1 MSLRQLGLLTF
12 FLLFI
17 GGLLYAGICWW
28 SIPVQLIPIKVIA
41 PPASVAGGRDWF
53 SERGVEVGI
62 LEKQDCGPF
71 SGDFF
76 MPQILGS
83 GVAAFDAD
91 GDGRVDLFFPNCGG
105 PKGAPNRLYLQTA
118 LDHFQLA
125 PAGNGLDL
133 SHYCTGVAIGDV
145 NRDGKPDVL
154 LAEYSGIQLLLNA
167 GGGQF
172 RRCPSPSSMQN
183 PDWATSCAI
192 ADLNGDQL
200 PDLVV
205 TNYVAF
211 DPAWPCTGPSGLREF
226 CPPSAFPGRMT
237 RVFKNLGS
245 KPGGDPTFEDVTS
258 FSGLAELPGPG
269 LGVVIADFG
278 GSNLPDIL
286 VANDGKPNHLWINQG
301 GFRFSEQ
308 ALTRG
313 LAYGGSGRAQ
323 AGMGIALGD
332 FAGQGRIDVFM
343 THLAE
348 ETHGLWVQGEGGR
361 FRERGAQLG
370 VMRTHWRGTGF
381 GTVAVD
387 FNLDGRLDL
396 ALANGSVAS
405 DPQRTQSQGV
415 DLAEKW
421 MAGYLQKN
429 QLFQGQLNGQF
440 EDLSPQITSLCDL
453 PGIHRGMVSAD
464 LNADGRPDLIV
475 TRLGQR
481 PLILY
486 NQSQNRGTALE
497 FHDVNGHLQTGPI
510 RLILPD
516 GRERILALGGSYLSA
531 SEALVFIAPE
541 VDLATNPGGV
551 TVIWPG
557 GEREQFVLSKEKP
570 RQVVRFGQG
579 KRENPSTGQGAKP

>member
-1 MSLRQLGLLTF
+1 M
-12 FLLFI
+12 
-17 GGLLYAGICWW
+17 
-28 SIPVQLIPIKVIA
+28 
-41 PPASVAGGRDWF
+41 ASFVGGRDWF
-53 SERGVEVGI
+53 SERGEEVGV

-105 PKGAPNRLYLQTA
+105 QTGQPNRLFLQKNP
-118 LDHFQLA
+118 DRFQLA

-133 SHYCTGVAIGDV
+133 SGYCTGVAIGDV

-154 LAEYSGIQLLLNA
+154 VSEYSGIQLFLNA

-172 RRCPSPSSMQN
+172 RLSSSPSHSQN

-192 ADLNGDQL
+192 GDLDGDGL

-205 TNYVAF
+205 VNYVAF
-211 DPAWPCTGPSGLREF
+211 DPAWHCTGASGLGEF

-245 KPGGDPTFEDVTS
+245 NPGGEPGFLDITAS
-258 FSGLAELPGPG
+258 SGLADLPGPG

-286 VANDGKPNHLWINQG
+286 VANDGKPNHLWMNQG
-301 GFRFSEQ
+301 GFHFSEQ
-308 ALTRG
+308 ALPRG

-332 FAGQGRIDVFM
+332 FFGKGRLDVFM

-370 VMRTHWRGTGF
+370 VTRSHWRGTGF
-381 GTVAVD
+381 GTVALD

-396 ALANGSVAS
+396 ALANGSVAAENQPNHS
-405 DPQRTQSQGV
+405 RIAAPG
-415 DLAEKW
+415 EKW
-421 MAGYLQKN
+421 MAGYSQKN
-429 QLFQGQLNGQF
+429 QLFQGQINGPF
-440 EDLSPQITSLCDL
+440 EDISPQVGSLCDL
-453 PGIHRGMVSAD
+453 PGIHRGMASAD
-464 LNADGRPDLIV
+464 LNADGKPDLIV

-481 PLILY
+481 PLVLY
-486 NQSQNRGTALE
+486 NKSENNGTALE
-497 FHDVNGHLQTGPI
+497 FHDKNGHRCTGPI
-510 RLILPD
+510 RLVLPD
-516 GRERILALGGSYLSA
+516 GRERILSPGGSFQSS
-531 SEALVFIAPE
+531 SEALVFVAPD
-541 VDLATNPGGV
+541 VDLGINQAEV
-551 TVIWPG
+551 SVIWPG
-557 GEREQFVLSKEKP
+557 GEKEQFTLAKGKP
-570 RQVVRFGQG
+570 RQVLRFGKG
-579 KRENPSTGQGAKP
+579 KWLTPGKGQGAKP

>member
-1 MSLRQLGLLTF
+1 MSLRQLGLLALS
-12 FLLFI
+12 LLFI
-17 GGLLYAGICWW
+17 GGLLSAGIYWW
-28 SIPVQLIPIKVIA
+28 PTQIHFPPIQVI
-41 PPASVAGGRDWF
+41 PPAQSVVGGRDWF
-53 SERGVEVGI
+53 GERGEEVGI

-91 GDGRVDLFFPNCGG
+91 GDGRVDLFFLNGGG
-105 PKGAPNRLYLQTA
+105 PTGQPNRLYLQKA
-118 LDHFQLA
+118 PAHFQLA

-133 SHYCTGVAIGDV
+133 ARFCTGVAIGDV
-145 NRDGKPDVL
+145 NQDGKPDVL
-154 LAEYSGIQLLLNA
+154 LAEFSGIQLFINV

-172 RRCPSPSSMQN
+172 RRCQTLLPDQN

-192 ADLNGDQL
+192 ADLDGDQL

-205 TNYVAF
+205 VNYVAF

-245 KPGGDPTFEDVTS
+245 QPGGETTFKDVTS
-258 FSGLAELPGPG
+258 HSGLAEVPGPG
-269 LGVVIADFG
+269 LGLVIADFG
-278 GSNLPDIL
+278 GSQLPEIL
-286 VANDGKPNHLWINQG
+286 VANDGKPNHLWMNEG

-308 ALTRG
+308 ALSRG
-313 LAYGGSGRAQ
+313 IAYGGSGRAQ

-332 FAGQGRIDVFM
+332 FSGQGRMDVFM

-348 ETHGLWVQGEGGR
+348 ETHGLWVQGQGGR

-370 VMRTHWRGTGF
+370 VMRSHWRGTGF

-396 ALANGSVAS
+396 ALANGAVAA
-405 DPQRTQSQGV
+405 DLQQAESQ
-415 DLAEKW
+415 DLSPAEKW
-421 MAGYLQKN
+421 MAGYRQKN

-440 EDLSPQITSLCDL
+440 EDISPTMASFCELS
-453 PGIHRGMVSAD
+453 GIHRGMASCD
-464 LNADGRPDLIV
+464 LDADGKPDLVI

-486 NQSQNRGTALE
+486 NQSQKKGIALE
-497 FHDVNGHLQTGPI
+497 FHDASGHRSTGPI
-510 RLILPD
+510 RLILPE
-516 GRERILALGGSYLSA
+516 GGERILSQGGSYLSS
-531 SEALVFIAPE
+531 SEALIFIAPE
-541 VDLATNPGGV
+541 VDLAKNQGEV
-551 TVIWPG
+551 SVIWPG
-557 GEREQFVLSKEKP
+557 GEKEQFVLSKEEP
-570 RQVVRFGQG
+570 RQVIRFGKG
-579 KRENPSTGQGAKP
+579 KRDHSIRELGAKP